1 MARQEPRGTASC
13 HDVDAT
19 IETGFNIDI
28 ETCECCGGQVKVVA
42 PTHPRARGISASLH
56 VIASIEESLPHE
68 RSECFGYPAVI
79 AHILKHLKQ
88 KEALQA
94 GLQPHELPHHL
105 RPVCSILPDR
115 LFD

>member
-1 MARQEPRGTASC
+1 LKKL
-13 HDVDAT
+13 
-19 IETGFNIDI
+19 
-28 ETCECCGGQVKVVA
+28 ETCERCGGQVK
-42 PTHPRARGISASLH
+42 

-68 RSECFGYPAVI
+68 RSECFGCPAVI

-94 GLQPHELPHHL
+94 GIQPHELPQE
-105 RPVCSILPDR
+105 RAPPVMR